1 MSLNN
6 KQKKLNYIGRVFLT
20 GAGPG
25 DPDLLTLKALKAIQS
40 SDIIVYDNLVSDEI
54 KALFPSQALAINVG
68 KSKGNH
74 SASQLE
80 INEILI
86 HHALN
91 GSDICRIKGGDP
103 FIFGRGGEE
112 MIELSNHGIEVKV
125 IPGITSASGCTSYS
139 NIPLTHR
146 GVSQGCTFITA
157 HAETHLSVNWQALA
171 QLNQTIVVYMGLSKT
186 DEITQHLVDAGLSK
200 ETPVA
205 IIEKGCCPEQRT
217 IRGTLSKL
225 TSLKQKYDV
234 RSPALIVIGE
244 VVNIHTQLEEHA
256 ELDSQFAFLYQ
267 QDFGKR
273 PVTPSAVQET
283 I

>member
-6 KQKKLNYIGRVFLT
+6 RDKRVSHLGKVLLT

-25 DPDLLTLKALKAIQS
+25 DPELLTLKALKAIQT

-54 KALFPSQALAINVG
+54 KALFPSQTLTINVG

-74 SASQLE
+74 SSTQTE

-86 HHALN
+86 YHALN
-91 GSDICRIKGGDP
+91 GSSICRIKGGDP

-112 MIELSNHGIEVKV
+112 MIELTNCGIEVEI

-157 HAETHLSVNWQALA
+157 HAEKQLSVNWQALA

-205 IIEKGCCPEQRT
+205 LIEKGCCPEQRT